1 MYRRFPFPSYPPL
14 PPSRSSLLPLPSPFP
29 CQGHSS
35 RAWSAQSH
43 LYHTYVFPP
52 GFSVLLPSYGGIDQ
66 HLYFTMKQMKKHELV
81 HYSLSDFAK
90 FFSSFSSVIEVN
102 ESYEGCVNGSN
113 ISNPQTVTMKAHEA
127 SPSKCIE
134 ICRERK
140 SQWAYVRERSCKCS
154 NSSQT
159 SSKLIEK
166 CNKRCWSNS
175 SLVCGGDGDDAF
187 SAYKTGK
194 SVIYHHM
201 FSMFPAG
208 RMHPTG
214 CNSYRISIEL
224 FLYHLSYG
232 GSMTIQI

>member
-1 MYRRFPFPSYPPL
+1 
-14 PPSRSSLLPLPSPFP
+14 
-29 CQGHSS
+29 
-35 RAWSAQSH
+35 
-43 LYHTYVFPP
+43 
-52 GFSVLLPSYGGIDQ
+52 
-66 HLYFTMKQMKKHELV
+66 MKKHELV

-113 ISNPQTVTMKAHEA
+113 ISNPQIVTMKAHEA

-208 RMHPTG
+208 RMQLRDFIIPLDV
-214 CNSYRISIEL
+214 ILIESL
-224 FLYHLSYG
+224 LSYFYII
-232 GSMTIQI
+232 SVTEAP

>member
-1 MYRRFPFPSYPPL
+1 
-14 PPSRSSLLPLPSPFP
+14 
-29 CQGHSS
+29 
-35 RAWSAQSH
+35 
-43 LYHTYVFPP
+43 
-52 GFSVLLPSYGGIDQ
+52 
-66 HLYFTMKQMKKHELV
+66 MKKHELV

-208 RMHPTG
+208 RMQLRDFIIPLDV
-214 CNSYRISIEL
+214 ILIESL
-224 FLYHLSYG
+224 LSYFYII
-232 GSMTIQI
+232 SVTEAPWQSRYNQSSVVTCIMARYWQ